1 MESESGHLKAYQE
14 GIVRARLIRKDLK
27 NHPTEYYPEK
37 VRGLNK
43 AYIQTV
49 KEIIH
54 QGESY
59 LDKTEDFETGLEVAM
74 AIENYR
80 AFLVT
85 LPKRDET
92 K

>member
-1 MESESGHLKAYQE
+1 MESESEHYKAYQE

-49 KEIIH
+49 KEIIR
-54 QGESY
+54 QGELY
-59 LDKTEDFETGLEVAM
+59 LDKTQDFEAGIEVAM
-74 AIENYR
+74 AVENYK
-80 AFLVT
+80 AFLST
-85 LPKRDET
+85 LRKR
-92 K
+92 

>member
-1 MESESGHLKAYQE
+1 MESAGKHFKAYQE

-43 AYIQTV
+43 AYIETV
-49 KEIIH
+49 KEIIR
-54 QGESY
+54 QGEAY
-59 LDKTEDFETGLEVAM
+59 LDKTQDLEAGLEVAM
-74 AIENYR
+74 AIENYK
-80 AFLVT
+80 AFLTT
-85 LPKRDET
+85 LPQRDET